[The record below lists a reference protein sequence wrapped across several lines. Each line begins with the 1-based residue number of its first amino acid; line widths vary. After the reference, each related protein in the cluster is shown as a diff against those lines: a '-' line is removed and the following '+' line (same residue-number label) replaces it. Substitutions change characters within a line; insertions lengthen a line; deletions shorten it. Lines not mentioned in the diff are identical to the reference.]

1 MASDYLTIFEQF
13 LILNL
18 STVLNFFR
26 TNCPRFY
33 IHPTVWPIMKTI
45 GSLILLVSC
54 LWHKC
59 CTACL
64 LDNDLHLDGQ
74 KSIVTNG
81 FISW

>member
-33 IHPTVWPIMKTI
+33 ISSPYDPIMKTI
-45 GSLILLVSC
+45 GSLILLASC

-64 LDNDLHLDGQ
+64 LDNDLHLDD
-74 KSIVTNG
+74 KKVL
-81 FISW
+81 